1 VDSARSTERGVQ
13 NVPGQRLALR
23 SHERDHRAS
32 SSVERILCRSVAGRS
47 EGGDS
52 GKVEPRDWLVEVGFL
67 PGRQVNIPRLLL
79 AARICSGKIRWY

>member
-1 VDSARSTERGVQ
+1 MQ

-67 PGRQVNIPRLLL
+67 PGRQVNIISITDLFRENQVV
-79 AARICSGKIRWY
+79 